1 MCLVL
6 EDEKMERL
14 VKPEMR
20 KKWPK
25 ASAKWFVRNHNDA
38 RDLRMPGKMKLEWS
52 STDGAIIA

>member
-6 EDEKMERL
+6 KDEMERL

-20 KKWPK
+20 QEWEA
-25 ASAKWFVRNHNDA
+25 ASAKWFVKNHNDA